1 MAQEGG
7 RTGSR
12 FGPYE
17 LRTLLGRGGM
27 GEVYEAHDTIKDR
40 VVALKLLP
48 ESLANDA
55 DFRERFRR
63 EARTA
68 ARLQEPHVIPIHDFG
83 EIDGVLYID
92 MRLVRGRDLKS
103 IVKDGPLGTAR
114 SLALISQ
121 VASALDA
128 AHTDGLV
135 HRDIKPENV
144 MVTPDDFAY
153 LADFGIAATEQDTRL
168 TGTGSAIGSIAY
180 MAPERFREG
189 AISGA
194 ADIYA
199 LGCLLHECLT
209 GQTPYRP
216 KTVSAQI
223 AAHLYDPPPAVS
235 KEQPGTPAG
244 LDGVVAKALAKQ
256 PADRY
261 ATAGEL
267 AAAARAAASSQ
278 DQSEATTII
287 QRSGSSAGAAGA
299 AVAASSDQQPTQS
312 TPLPGTSGYGGGPSD
327 WAAGA
332 TASAASYGG
341 PAAGYPSTG
350 AQPAGAPAQENRGL
364 QRAWWVAAACAA
376 LAAIV
381 IGVVL
386 ITQMRQDSN
395 DGEPGAAAA
404 SSPVDP
410 SGAAEQPSSAA
421 ASTPPA
427 EETSSEESS
436 APDESSSSESSS
448 SEPSSDTSKTST
460 SEKSSSTS
468 SEPEFSGSGYGHQGW
483 KSSSAARCNADDPA
497 VTVGRTAKTYLVIC
511 RSNASGGHYYRAY
524 RTTGGGATE
533 IQHPRTSGDDG
544 WVVTKNG
551 YIYRITS
558 TALKI
563 LDPKGKA
570 VSEEDMLQYRAR

>member
-114 SLALISQ
+114 SLALVSQ

-180 MAPERFREG
+180 MAPERFREE

-216 KTVSAQI
+216 KTASAQI

-287 QRSGSSAGAAGA
+287 QRSGSSAGAAGPT
-299 AVAASSDQQPTQS
+299 VATSPDQQPTQS
-312 TPLPGTSGYGGGPSD
+312 TPLSGTSGYGGGQSD
-327 WAAGA
+327 WSAGA
-332 TASAASYGG
+332 TASASSYAA
-341 PAAGYPSTG
+341 PAAGHPPTG
-350 AQPAGAPAQENRGL
+350 AAPQENRGV

-376 LAAIV
+376 LAAVV

-386 ITQMRQDSN
+386 ITQMRQGS
-395 DGEPGAAAA
+395 DGGGPGSVAA

-410 SGAAEQPSSAA
+410 TGSATDEPSGTDT
-421 ASTPPA
+421 STPSA
-427 EETSSEESS
+427 EEAPSETSSP
-436 APDESSSSESSS
+436 ADESSS
-448 SEPSSDTSKTST
+448 SEPSSETSEPST
-460 SEKSSSTS
+460 SEESSSTS
-468 SEPEFSGSGYGHQGW
+468 SEPEFSGSGYGRQGW
-483 KSSSAARCNADDPA
+483 KSSTAARCNADDPA